1 MIGTAKIQIKIG
13 MKVIEILKL
22 NKGLLKVFQT
32 AGIRVEDVRYIDL
45 YTDYRALLDNGEKV
59 CYIVAVLSE
68 RYSVSQ
74 RKVYALIK
82 HFQTDCNILAV

>member
-1 MIGTAKIQIKIG
+1 MQKYKKLSE
-13 MKVIEILKL
+13 MKVIEMLKL
-22 NKGLLKVFQT
+22 NKDLLKVFQI

-45 YTDYRALLDNGEKV
+45 YTDYKTLLDNGEKV

-68 RYSVSQ
+68 RYGVSQ